1 MDGWLTIGT
10 RLDNNK
16 FDKQITQLEKQ
27 IKNQEEKAELK
38 LKAKL
43 QAESEL
49 ERHKQKILEIE
60 QEYERTSKQ
69 VERLQ
74 NIMNKKT
81 EGISLTPQD
90 FMDLT
95 EYDNIVKQNEKL
107 GATLDRAYEKQSQI
121 NNKVAQTSGAYNQMV
136 SKVDDYKAKIEGVEI
151 ARQRAE
157 VSKMQGAFDSVGS
170 SVERAIGKV
179 ARLAIGIFGIR
190 SAYSAVRQASS
201 YLGTYDKQYAANI
214 EYIKYSLT
222 QVVAPILRYIVSLA
236 ATLLGYI
243 NAIVNAW
250 FGINL
255 FSNSSAKSFGK
266 MKASAGGV
274 AKSAKEIKNTLAGF
288 DEMNVL
294 SDTSTDTGGGG
305 GGGGAAMPDFDLSKL
320 QGEIPQWL
328 QWIIDHKDE
337 VIAGLIGIAVALLA
351 LEMGAT
357 ALQALGIGL
366 AVAGIV
372 YAIEGLLKYLKDPSW
387 ANFGQIIQGIG
398 IFIIGLG
405 IAIGSVPAIVIGAV
419 VLIVGTVIRYW
430 EQIKTF
436 LQNGI
441 DWLTGKSD
449 WVHQMFGDT
458 IGNIYDTF
466 VKNLQLILDY
476 FDGTFKNI
484 KQIFDGI
491 ITFIK
496 GVFTGNW
503 KQAWEG
509 IKQIFTGIWNQIK
522 LTFTTVF
529 NFIKNTVVTV
539 GQTVGDIISSV
550 FKAVV
555 NAVLSVIEKTLNTP
569 INAING
575 MIDLI
580 NTLPGV
586 SMGKIP
592 TFNLPRLAVGG
603 IINMPGRGIPVG
615 GAIGGEAGAEGV
627 IPLTDSQA
635 METLGEAIGRYITI
649 NANITNTMNGR
660 VLSRQLQQIQNDRNF
675 AYNS

>member
-1 MDGWLTIGT
+1 MDGWITIGT
-10 RLDNNK
+10 KLDTK
-16 FDKQITQLEKQ
+16 EFDKQIQ
-27 IKNQEEKAELK
+27 
-38 LKAKL
+38 
-43 QAESEL
+43 
-49 ERHKQKILEIE
+49 
-60 QEYERTSKQ
+60 
-69 VERLQ
+69 
-74 NIMNKKT
+74 
-81 EGISLTPQD
+81 
-90 FMDLT
+90 
-95 EYDNIVKQNEKL
+95 
-107 GATLDRAYEKQSQI
+107 
-121 NNKVAQTSGAYNQMV
+121 
-136 SKVDDYKAKIEGVEI
+136 
-151 ARQRAE
+151 
-157 VSKMQGAFDSVGS
+157 
-170 SVERAIGKV
+170 SVERDIADYENQLSHANKIGLSSRDVDELEEKLEKANNRLIELNNQKDRANASGMSNLSEGIAGMGRNIENAIGKI
-179 ARLAIGIFGIR
+179 ARLTIGIFGIR

-294 SDTSTDTGGGG
+294 SDTSTDTGGAGG

-320 QGEIPQWL
+320 QGEIPPWL

-337 VIAGLIGIAVALLA
+337 VIAGLLGIAGGLLA
-351 LEMGAT
+351 VSMGAT
-357 ALQALGIGL
+357 LLQATGIGL
-366 AVAGIV
+366 LIAGIA
-372 YAIEGLLKYLKDPSW
+372 YAVEKLLEYLEDPTW
-387 ANFGQIIQGIG
+387 DNFGGIIQGIG
-398 IFIIGLG
+398 VAVLGLALIIESVPVAIIGA
-405 IAIGSVPAIVIGAV
+405 AI
-419 VLIVGTVIRYW
+419 LIVGTIIRYW
-430 EQIKTF
+430 EQIRSF
-436 LQNGI
+436 LQGGI

-466 VKNLQLILDY
+466 VKNLQLILDF
-476 FDGTFKNI
+476 FDNTFKNI

-522 LTFTTVF
+522 IYFTTVF

-539 GQTVGDIISSV
+539 GQTVGDIISAV

-555 NAVLSVIEKTLNTP
+555 NSVLSVIEKTLNTP

-603 IINMPGRGIPVG
+603 IINMPGRGIPIG